1 MDLLTTTD
9 LGVTYQGITALRET
23 TVRIAAGELVSLVG
37 SNGAGKSSLLKAI
50 CGLHRPIAG
59 TVSFAGTDITHLA
72 AHQIARHGIALVPEG
87 RRLFSHQTV
96 QANLAL
102 GCYRRSDRED
112 NNENESRVLAM
123 FPVLRD
129 RLRVKAG
136 VLSGGEQQMLA
147 LGRALMSRPRLLV
160 LDEPSLGIAPR
171 MVHTIFEAITRI
183 RENGVTVLLVEQ
195 NVQAALRMSDR
206 VYVLQN
212 GAVTMDG
219 TPEDLEDSDLI
230 HRAYLGI

>member
-50 CGLHRPIAG
+50 CGLHRPTTG
-59 TVSFAGTDITHLA
+59 TVSFDGTDITHLA
-72 AHQIARHGIALVPEG
+72 AHQIARRGIALVPEG
-87 RRLFSHQTV
+87 RRLFNHQTV
-96 QANLAL
+96 QSNLAL
-102 GCYRRSDRED
+102 GCYRRSDREG
-112 NNENESRVLAM
+112 NNETESHVLAM
-123 FPVLRD
+123 FPVLQD
-129 RLRVKAG
+129 RLHVKAG

-171 MVHTIFEAITRI
+171 IVHTIFEAINRI

-212 GAVTMDG
+212 GAVTMEG

-230 HRAYLGI
+230 HHAYLGI